1 MHDLTMDSQNL
12 LLPKLHVEYVHPE
25 IQSGPSAQQVIA
37 IDLATF
43 VIGRATASHLM
54 ILDDQISR
62 QHIRLVNQAE
72 RYWIDDL
79 GSSNGTYLNDRWLE
93 PNQSQPL
100 RHGDKINLA
109 NRIVFQF
116 EDPFVT
122 YKGAQTTAILS
133 SGLQISLEQQQVYM
147 RYQKLEPPLTMKE
160 FRCLS
165 LLFSNQ
171 DRIVVRDEIA
181 NYVWPEYNERR
192 DAVSEAMI
200 DTLISRVR
208 RRLKELGDQ
217 HEYIQVIRARGFRFK
232 QHM

>member
-1 MHDLTMDSQNL
+1 MRDLTMNAQNL
-12 LLPKLHVEYVHPE
+12 LFPKLHVEYVHPE
-25 IQSGPSAQQVIA
+25 IQDGPSAQQVIA

-43 VIGRATASHLM
+43 VIGRATASHLV

-62 QHIRLVNQAE
+62 QHIRLVNQAD

-79 GSSNGTYLNDRWLE
+79 GSSNGTYLNDRRLE
-93 PNQSQPL
+93 PNQAQPL
-100 RHGDKINLA
+100 HHGDKINLA
-109 NRIVFQF
+109 NRIVFRF

-122 YKGAQTTAILS
+122 YKGAQPTAILS
-133 SGLQISLEQQQVYM
+133 PGLQISLEQQQVYV
-147 RYQKLEPPLTMKE
+147 RYQKLEPPLTIKE

-171 DRIVVRDEIA
+171 DRVVMREEIA
-181 NYVWPEYNERR
+181 NHVWPEYNERR

-208 RRLKELGDQ
+208 RRLKELDE
-217 HEYIQVIRARGFRFK
+217 HEYIQVIRSRGFQFK